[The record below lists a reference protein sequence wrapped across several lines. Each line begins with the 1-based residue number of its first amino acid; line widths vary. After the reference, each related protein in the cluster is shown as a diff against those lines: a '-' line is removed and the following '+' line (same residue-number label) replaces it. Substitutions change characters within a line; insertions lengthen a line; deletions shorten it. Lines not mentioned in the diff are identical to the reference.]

1 MAFPT
6 WFLPW
11 IHINNKYNVHLE
23 VGREREIERERE
35 FSRRRRELFYRKFHE
50 KGGTTTMA
58 KDLTTTKYEPI
69 QPEGLALGLLVLT
82 IVFTILSS
90 IVAGLR
96 FYVRISMRSFAVED
110 WMMLAGWVSL
120 ALL

>member
-1 MAFPT
+1 MFGGPIRYMAFPI

-23 VGREREIERERE
+23 VGRESERERE
-35 FSRRRRELFYRKFHE
+35 FSRRRRELFYRKFHQ
-50 KGGTTTMA
+50 KSGTTTMA
-58 KDLTTTKYEPI
+58 KDLTTTKYT
-69 QPEGLALGLLVLT
+69 LGLLVLT